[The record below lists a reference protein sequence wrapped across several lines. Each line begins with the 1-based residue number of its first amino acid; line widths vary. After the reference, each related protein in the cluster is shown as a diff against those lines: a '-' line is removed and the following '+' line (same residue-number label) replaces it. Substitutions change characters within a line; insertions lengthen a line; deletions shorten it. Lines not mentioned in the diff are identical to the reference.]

1 MSTLNPKLPLFVD
14 LDGTVIKTDLMF
26 ESILQLFKK
35 NPLAIFLIPL
45 WLLKGRAYLKHQ
57 LAQRVE
63 IAVDLLPLNTEF
75 IAYLRTQA
83 AEGRDI
89 ILISASNQLPVRQV
103 SDHLS
108 LFIDAIGSDA
118 DHNLKSENKLR
129 RIQALI
135 SKSSFAY
142 AGNSSADLSVWI
154 AAEEVLMVNCTA
166 ALESQLGDKTKTVTL
181 FDPTPAFLA
190 KFWQAMRPHQ
200 WLKNGLI
207 FLPLILSHQIDQ
219 AGLALQ
225 AVIGFISFSL
235 CASSVYMLNDL
246 LDLNNDRQHHSKYSR
261 PFASGELSLGYG
273 FLGAPVLLFAAILVA
288 LLLPPEFLSV
298 LLIYWLLT
306 CAYSLLLKK
315 IFLADVLVL
324 AVLYTLRIVAGS
336 AAISVVT
343 TNWLFAFSMSLFLG
357 LAIIKRY
364 TELSILQT
372 LGKTTSEGRAYST
385 RHLKF
390 LSVLGAGASLAAVL
404 VFTFYINAPD
414 ITRLYSTPAIL
425 WLICPLLLY
434 LLGRI
439 WLLAYRGK
447 LNEDPVLFAITDRRS
462 QLITLM
468 CGLMIWI
475 AI

>member
-1 MSTLNPKLPLFVD
+1 MQTLNPKLPLFVD

-26 ESILQLFKK
+26 ESILLLLKK
-35 NPLAIFLIPL
+35 NPLAVFLIPL
-45 WLLKGRAYLKHQ
+45 WLLKGKAYLKHQ

-75 IAYLRTQA
+75 IAYLRTQE

-103 SDHLS
+103 SNHLS

-142 AGNSSADLSVWI
+142 AGNSSADLSVWF

-166 ALESQLGDKTKTVTL
+166 ALESQLGDKTKTVTR
-181 FDPTPAFLA
+181 FDPAPAYLA

-207 FLPLILSHQIDQ
+207 FLPLILSHQIAQ
-219 AGLALQ
+219 ATLALQ

-235 CASSVYMLNDL
+235 CASSVYLLNDL
-246 LDLNNDRQHHSKYSR
+246 LDLNSDRQHQSKFSR
-261 PFASGELSLGYG
+261 PFASGELPLGYG
-273 FLGAPVLLFAAILVA
+273 FLGAPGLLIAAILVA
-288 LLLPPEFLSV
+288 LFLPPEFLSV

-306 CAYSLLLKK
+306 CAYSLFLKK
-315 IFLADVLVL
+315 IFLLDVLVL

-364 TELSILQT
+364 TELSNLQA
-372 LGKTTSEGRAYST
+372 LGKTTAAGRAYST
-385 RHLKF
+385 EHLKL
-390 LSVLGAGASLAAVL
+390 LSVLGASAGLVAVL

>member
-166 ALESQLGDKTKTVTL
+166 ALESQLGDKTKTVTR
-181 FDPTPAFLA
+181 FDPAPAFFGKILA
-190 KFWQAMRPHQ
+190 GH
-200 WLKNGLI
+200 
-207 FLPLILSHQIDQ
+207 
-219 AGLALQ
+219 
-225 AVIGFISFSL
+225 
-235 CASSVYMLNDL
+235 
-246 LDLNNDRQHHSKYSR
+246 
-261 PFASGELSLGYG
+261 
-273 FLGAPVLLFAAILVA
+273 APAPMA
-288 LLLPPEFLSV
+288 EE
-298 LLIYWLLT
+298 W
-306 CAYSLLLKK
+306 
-315 IFLADVLVL
+315 
-324 AVLYTLRIVAGS
+324 
-336 AAISVVT
+336 
-343 TNWLFAFSMSLFLG
+343 
-357 LAIIKRY
+357 
-364 TELSILQT
+364 
-372 LGKTTSEGRAYST
+372 
-385 RHLKF
+385 
-390 LSVLGAGASLAAVL
+390 
-404 VFTFYINAPD
+404 PD
-414 ITRLYSTPAIL
+414 ISTTDSISSNRSGRLGVASCHRLHQFQPLCLQRLYV
-425 WLICPLLLY
+425 
-434 LLGRI
+434 
-439 WLLAYRGK
+439 
-447 LNEDPVLFAITDRRS
+447 E
-462 QLITLM
+462 
-468 CGLMIWI
+468 
-475 AI
+475 

>member
-1 MSTLNPKLPLFVD
+1 
-14 LDGTVIKTDLMF
+14 
-26 ESILQLFKK
+26 
-35 NPLAIFLIPL
+35 
-45 WLLKGRAYLKHQ
+45 
-57 LAQRVE
+57 
-63 IAVDLLPLNTEF
+63 
-75 IAYLRTQA
+75 
-83 AEGRDI
+83 
-89 ILISASNQLPVRQV
+89 
-103 SDHLS
+103 
-108 LFIDAIGSDA
+108 
-118 DHNLKSENKLR
+118 
-129 RIQALI
+129 
-135 SKSSFAY
+135 
-142 AGNSSADLSVWI
+142 
-154 AAEEVLMVNCTA
+154 
-166 ALESQLGDKTKTVTL
+166 
-181 FDPTPAFLA
+181 
-190 KFWQAMRPHQ
+190 
-200 WLKNGLI
+200 
-207 FLPLILSHQIDQ
+207 
-219 AGLALQ
+219 
-225 AVIGFISFSL
+225 
-235 CASSVYMLNDL
+235 
-246 LDLNNDRQHHSKYSR
+246 
-261 PFASGELSLGYG
+261 
-273 FLGAPVLLFAAILVA
+273 VLLFAAILVA